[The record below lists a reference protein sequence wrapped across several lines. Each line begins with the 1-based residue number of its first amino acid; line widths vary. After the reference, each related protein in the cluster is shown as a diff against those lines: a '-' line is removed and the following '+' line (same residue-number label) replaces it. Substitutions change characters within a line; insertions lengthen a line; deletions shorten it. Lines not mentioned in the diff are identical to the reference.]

1 MNHNQKIGK
10 FGEEVAAEYL
20 KKKGYKIMD
29 LNYRYSNQEI
39 DIIAKIKEK
48 IVFFEVKT
56 RTSAKMGRA
65 EDNINR
71 KKINNV
77 KIALKAYLSHKGLN
91 PEYAQIDFLAI
102 DLDKNNNSAKIK
114 HYFDII

>member
-10 FGEEVAAEYL
+10 FGEQVAVEYL
-20 KKKGYKIMD
+20 KKKGYEIMD

-39 DIIAKIKEK
+39 DVIAKIKEK

-56 RTSAKMGRA
+56 RTSAKMGLA
-65 EDNINR
+65 EDNLNR
-71 KKINNV
+71 KKIKNL
-77 KIALKAYLSHKGLN
+77 KIALKAYLAYKNLD
-91 PEYAQIDFLAI
+91 PEQAQIDFLAI
-102 DLDKNNNSAKIK
+102 DLDKLKNSAKIK